1 MKIKIN
7 FKRFSLFLIAV
18 FTIYIG
24 IMHYKATV
32 DNINIKNEQ
41 DTYLALIEEEKAK
54 NEKLKETEENL
65 NTTESYEQIAR
76 ENLGLLKSDE
86 TVYVNSD
93 SN

>member
-1 MKIKIN
+1 MKLKIN
-7 FKRFSLFLIAV
+7 FKRFTLFLIAV

-32 DNINIKNEQ
+32 DGVNIKEEK
-41 DTYLALIEEEKAK
+41 DSYLALIETEEEKNA
-54 NEKLKETEENL
+54 KLKETEENL
-65 NTTESYEQIAR
+65 NTTESYEQLAR

-86 TVYVNSD
+86 TVYINSN

>member
-7 FKRFSLFLIAV
+7 LKRFSLFLIAI
-18 FTIYIG
+18 FTLYIG
-24 IMHYKATV
+24 TMHYKATI
-32 DNINIKNEQ
+32 DEMNIKDEQ
-41 DTYLALIEEEKAK
+41 KNYLALIEEEKVK

-86 TVYVNSD
+86 TVYVNSN

>member
-7 FKRFSLFLIAV
+7 IKRFSLFLIAL

-24 IMHYKATV
+24 VMHYKATV
-32 DNINIKNEQ
+32 DSINIKNEQ
-41 DTYLALIEEEKAK
+41 ENYLALIEEEKAK
-54 NEKLKETEENL
+54 NEKLKKTEENL
-65 NTTESYEQIAR
+65 NTTESYEQLAR

-86 TVYVNSD
+86 TVYINSD

>member
-7 FKRFSLFLIAV
+7 LKRFSLFLIIV

-24 IMHYKATV
+24 TMHYKATV
-32 DNINIKNEQ
+32 DNINIKSEQ
-41 DTYLALIEEEKAK
+41 EKYLALTEEEKEK
-54 NEKLKETEENL
+54 NEKLKKTEENL

-86 TVYVNSD
+86 TVYINSN

>member
-7 FKRFSLFLIAV
+7 HKRFILFLLAV
-18 FTIYIG
+18 FTVYIG

-32 DNINIKNEQ
+32 DSINIKNKQSE
-41 DTYLALIEEEKAK
+41 YLALIEEEKEK
-54 NEKLKETEENL
+54 NKELKEREENL

-86 TVYVNSD
+86 TVYINSD
-93 SN
+93 LN